1 MIMIDPTYSKIYL
14 RGFAAGK
21 EKTEKTLREEMRKK
35 AVAGAAAA
43 RKRGVRFGRP
53 PKPRPKEFEQL
64 KVAWLEGRISSQ
76 TAADKLGIAQD
87 TFLRWCR
94 DTKPQEMQV
103 EEALMILREV
113 SGRLDNEKDGDAI
126 EAIEVVNQYVVENR
140 QKRMR
145 RMERAAKAKMKQTG
159 GDGSESDMDG
169 STGRISAN

>member
-1 MIMIDPTYSKIYL
+1 MVDPTYSKIYL

-21 EKTEKTLREEMRKK
+21 EKTEKTLREERRKK
-35 AVAGAAAA
+35 VAAGTAAAK
-43 RKRGVRFGRP
+43 KRGVRFGRP
-53 PKPRPKEFEQL
+53 PKPRPKEFEQF
-64 KVAWLEGRISSQ
+64 KAMWLDGKISSK
-76 TAADKLGIAQD
+76 TAAKKLGIAQD

-126 EAIEVVNQYVVENR
+126 EAIKVVNQYVVENR

-145 RMERAAKAKMKQTG
+145 RIERAAKAKMEQTG

>member
-1 MIMIDPTYSKIYL
+1 MVDPTYSKIYL

-21 EKTEKTLREEMRKK
+21 EKTEKTLREERRKK
-35 AVAGAAAA
+35 VAAGTAAAK
-43 RKRGVRFGRP
+43 KRGVRFGRP
-53 PKPRPKEFEQL
+53 PKPRPKEFEQF
-64 KVAWLEGRISSQ
+64 KAMWLDGKISSK
-76 TAADKLGIAQD
+76 TAAKKLGIAQD

-113 SGRLDNEKDGDAI
+113 SGRLDNEKNSDTI
-126 EAIEVVNQYVVENR
+126 EAIEVVNQYVIENR

>member
-1 MIMIDPTYSKIYL
+1 MVDPIYSKIYL
-14 RGFAAGK
+14 TGFAAGK

-53 PKPRPKEFEQL
+53 PKPRPKEFEQF
-64 KVAWLEGRISSQ
+64 KAMWLDGKISSR
-76 TAADKLGIAQD
+76 TAAKKLGIAQD

-113 SGRLDNEKDGDAI
+113 SGRLDNEKDSDTI
-126 EAIEVVNQYVVENR
+126 EAIEVVNQYVIENR

-145 RMERAAKAKMKQTG
+145 RMERAAKAKMEQTG

-169 STGRISAN
+169 STGRISAG

>member
-1 MIMIDPTYSKIYL
+1 MVDPTYSKIYL

-21 EKTEKTLREEMRKK
+21 EKTEKTLREERRKK
-35 AVAGAAAA
+35 VAAGTAAAK
-43 RKRGVRFGRP
+43 KRGVRFGRP
-53 PKPRPKEFEQL
+53 PKPRPKEFEQF
-64 KVAWLEGRISSQ
+64 KAMWLDGKISSK
-76 TAADKLGIAQD
+76 TAAKKLGIAQD

-113 SGRLDNEKDGDAI
+113 SGRLDNEKDSDTI
-126 EAIEVVNQYVVENR
+126 EAIEVVNHYVVENR

-159 GDGSESDMDG
+159 GDGSESDIDG
-169 STGRISAN
+169 STGRISAG

>member
-1 MIMIDPTYSKIYL
+1 MWLD
-14 RGFAAGK
+14 GK
-21 EKTEKTLREEMRKK
+21 
-35 AVAGAAAA
+35 
-43 RKRGVRFGRP
+43 
-53 PKPRPKEFEQL
+53 
-64 KVAWLEGRISSQ
+64 ISSK
-76 TAADKLGIAQD
+76 TAAKKLGIAQD

-113 SGRLDNEKDGDAI
+113 SGRLDNEKDSDTI
-126 EAIEVVNQYVVENR
+126 EAIEVVNQYVIENR

>member
-1 MIMIDPTYSKIYL
+1 MVDPTYSKIYL

-21 EKTEKTLREEMRKK
+21 EKTEKTLREERRKK
-35 AVAGAAAA
+35 VAAGTAAAK
-43 RKRGVRFGRP
+43 KRGVRFGRP
-53 PKPRPKEFEQL
+53 PKPRPKEFEQF
-64 KVAWLEGRISSQ
+64 KAMWLDGKISSK
-76 TAADKLGIAQD
+76 TAAKKLGIAQD

-113 SGRLDNEKDGDAI
+113 SGRLDNEKDSDTI
-126 EAIEVVNQYVVENR
+126 EAIEVVNQYVIENR
-140 QKRMR
+140 QRRMR

>member
-1 MIMIDPTYSKIYL
+1 MVDPTYSKIYL

-21 EKTEKTLREEMRKK
+21 EKTEKTLREERRKK
-35 AVAGAAAA
+35 VAAGTAAAK
-43 RKRGVRFGRP
+43 KRGVRFGRP
-53 PKPRPKEFEQL
+53 PKPRPKEFEQF
-64 KVAWLEGRISSQ
+64 KAMWLDGKISSK
-76 TAADKLGIAQD
+76 TAAKKLGIAQD

-113 SGRLDNEKDGDAI
+113 SGRLDNEKDSDTI
-126 EAIEVVNQYVVENR
+126 EAIEVVNQYVIENR

>member
-1 MIMIDPTYSKIYL
+1 MIDPTYSKIYL
-14 RGFAAGK
+14 TGFAAGK
-21 EKTEKTLREEMRKK
+21 EKTEKTLREEMQKK

-103 EEALMILREV
+103 EEALTILREV
-113 SGRLDNEKDGDAI
+113 SGRLDNEKDGDVI
-126 EAIEVVNQYVVENR
+126 EAIEVVTQYVIENR
-140 QKRMR
+140 KKRAR
-145 RMERAAKAKMKQTG
+145 RMERAAKAKMEQTG

-169 STGRISAN
+169 STGRISAG

>member
-1 MIMIDPTYSKIYL
+1 MVDPTYSKIYL

-21 EKTEKTLREEMRKK
+21 EKTEKTLREERRKK
-35 AVAGAAAA
+35 VAAGTAAAK
-43 RKRGVRFGRP
+43 KRGVRFGRP
-53 PKPRPKEFEQL
+53 PKPRPKEFEQF
-64 KVAWLEGRISSQ
+64 KAMWLDGKISSK
-76 TAADKLGIAQD
+76 TAAKKLGIAQD

-113 SGRLDNEKDGDAI
+113 SGRLDNEKDSDTI
-126 EAIEVVNQYVVENR
+126 EAIEVVNQYVIENR
-140 QKRMR
+140 QKRTR

>member
-1 MIMIDPTYSKIYL
+1 MVDPTYSKIYL

-21 EKTEKTLREEMRKK
+21 EKTEKTLREERRKK
-35 AVAGAAAA
+35 VAAGTAAAK
-43 RKRGVRFGRP
+43 KRGVRFGRP
-53 PKPRPKEFEQL
+53 PKPRPKEFEQF
-64 KVAWLEGRISSQ
+64 KAMWLDGKISSK
-76 TAADKLGIAQD
+76 TAAKKLGIAQD

-113 SGRLDNEKDGDAI
+113 SGRLDNEKDGDVI
-126 EAIEVVNQYVVENR
+126 EAIEVVNQYVIENR

>member
-1 MIMIDPTYSKIYL
+1 MVDPTYSKIYL
-14 RGFAAGK
+14 SGFAAGK
-21 EKTEKTLREEMRKK
+21 EKTEKTLREERRKK
-35 AVAGAAAA
+35 VAAGTAAAK
-43 RKRGVRFGRP
+43 KRGVRFGRP
-53 PKPRPKEFEQL
+53 PKPRPKEFEQF
-64 KVAWLEGRISSQ
+64 KAMWLDGKISSK
-76 TAADKLGIAQD
+76 TAAKKLGIAQD

-113 SGRLDNEKDGDAI
+113 SGRLDNEKDSDTI
-126 EAIEVVNQYVVENR
+126 EAIEVVNQYVIENR

>member
-1 MIMIDPTYSKIYL
+1 MVDPTYSKIYL

-21 EKTEKTLREEMRKK
+21 EKTEKTLREERRKK
-35 AVAGAAAA
+35 VAAGTAAAK
-43 RKRGVRFGRP
+43 KRGVRFGRP
-53 PKPRPKEFEQL
+53 PKPRPKEFEQF
-64 KVAWLEGRISSQ
+64 KAMWLDGKISSK
-76 TAADKLGIAQD
+76 TAAKKLGIAQD

-113 SGRLDNEKDGDAI
+113 SGRLDNEKDSDTI
-126 EAIEVVNQYVVENR
+126 EAIEVVNQYVIENR

-169 STGRISAN
+169 STGRISAG

>member
-1 MIMIDPTYSKIYL
+1 MVDPTYSKIYL

-21 EKTEKTLREEMRKK
+21 EKTEKTLREERRKK
-35 AVAGAAAA
+35 VAAGTAAAK
-43 RKRGVRFGRP
+43 KRGVRFGRP
-53 PKPRPKEFEQL
+53 PKPRPKEFEQF
-64 KVAWLEGRISSQ
+64 KAMWLDGKISSK
-76 TAADKLGIAQD
+76 TAAKKLGIAQD

-113 SGRLDNEKDGDAI
+113 SGRLDNEKDSDTI
-126 EAIEVVNQYVVENR
+126 EAIEVVNQYVIENR

-145 RMERAAKAKMKQTG
+145 RMERAAKAKMEQTG

-169 STGRISAN
+169 STGRISVG

>member
-1 MIMIDPTYSKIYL
+1 MVDPTYSKIYL

-21 EKTEKTLREEMRKK
+21 EKTEKTLREERRKQ
-35 AVAGAAAA
+35 VAAGTAAA

-113 SGRLDNEKDGDAI
+113 SGRLDNEKDSDTI
-126 EAIEVVNQYVVENR
+126 EAIEVVNQYVIENR

-145 RMERAAKAKMKQTG
+145 RMERAAKAKMEQTG

-169 STGRISAN
+169 STGRISAG

>member
-1 MIMIDPTYSKIYL
+1 MVDPTYSKIYL

-21 EKTEKTLREEMRKK
+21 EKTEKTLREERRKK
-35 AVAGAAAA
+35 VAAGTAAAK
-43 RKRGVRFGRP
+43 KRGVRFGRP
-53 PKPRPKEFEQL
+53 PKPRPKEFEQF
-64 KVAWLEGRISSQ
+64 KAMWLDGKISSK
-76 TAADKLGIAQD
+76 TAAKKLGIAQD

-113 SGRLDNEKDGDAI
+113 SGRLDNEKDSDTI
-126 EAIEVVNQYVVENR
+126 EAIEVVNQYVIENR

-145 RMERAAKAKMKQTG
+145 RMERAAKAKMEQTG

-169 STGRISAN
+169 STGRISAG

>member
-1 MIMIDPTYSKIYL
+1 ML
-14 RGFAAGK
+14 Q
-21 EKTEKTLREEMRKK
+21 EKKKRRRYCERRCKKK

-126 EAIEVVNQYVVENR
+126 EAIKVVNQYVVENR

-145 RMERAAKAKMKQTG
+145 RIERAAKAKMEQTG

>member
-1 MIMIDPTYSKIYL
+1 MIDPTYSKIYL

-94 DTKPQEMQV
+94 DTKPQKMQV

-126 EAIEVVNQYVVENR
+126 EAIEVVNHYVVENR